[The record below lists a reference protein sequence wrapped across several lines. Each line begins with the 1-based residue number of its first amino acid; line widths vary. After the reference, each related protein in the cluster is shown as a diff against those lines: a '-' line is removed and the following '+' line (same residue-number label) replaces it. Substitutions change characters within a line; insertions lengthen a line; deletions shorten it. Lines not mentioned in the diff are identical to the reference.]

1 MEFVINEWYLDW
13 HRPDAAPSEQ
23 AAARKFLE
31 WLQASEHRLVLLRDS
46 PFIQKLHDHRRN
58 FDYHPMSRI
67 YLKLFFSQILDNPDR
82 CRILE
87 APPVLPPDTEAL
99 LSRPLE
105 NPLTNYESDRYLFQ
119 SAETTE
125 AKIIVTTD
133 VKLMKHFEGNG
144 RFQLWSVE
152 EFWAKFAA

>member
-31 WLQASEHRLVLLRDS
+31 WLQASQHRVVVLRDS
-46 PFIQKLHDHRRN
+46 PFIQKLHTYRRD
-58 FDYHPMSRI
+58 FDYHLMSRI
-67 YLKLFFSQILDNPDR
+67 YLKLFFSQILDNPDK

-87 APPVLPPDTEAL
+87 EPTTLPLEIEEL
-99 LSRPLE
+99 LRRPLE

-119 SAETTE
+119 AAETTE
-125 AKIIVTTD
+125 AKIIITTD

-144 RFQLWSVE
+144 RFELWSVD
-152 EFWAKFAA
+152 EFWARFDL